1 MYPNIDRRARETGSL
16 PAAGVLG
23 AIVARKRVE
32 AEALRSRAAELRA
45 RSADADPPRPFAAAL
60 RREHE
65 VRLLAEVKRRSPSA
79 GWIAEGADAVAV
91 GLGYQ
96 AAGAAALSVLTDGEG
111 FGGSLDDLSAL
122 RAAVGIPVLRKDFVV
137 DPLQVWE
144 ARASGADAV
153 LLILRILEDG
163 MYRELAALA
172 AELGMA
178 VLCEAH
184 SEAEADRGLALG
196 ATLLGIN
203 NRDLDTFRTDLEVSI
218 RAAPRI
224 AAAVTLVAESGIRSA
239 ADVDR
244 LGEAGV
250 DAILVG
256 ESLMRSDDPGVAAAA
271 LAARPRRAGGRR

>member
-1 MYPNIDRRARETGSL
+1 
-16 PAAGVLG
+16 VLG
-23 AIVARKRVE
+23 GIVERKRLE
-32 AEALRSRAAELRA
+32 AGRLRPRLAELRA

-60 RREHE
+60 RRNHE

-79 GWIAEGADAVAV
+79 GWIAEGADAAAV
-91 GLGYQ
+91 GRGYE
-96 AAGAAALSVLTDGEG
+96 AAGAGALSVLTDGEG
-111 FGGSLDDLSAL
+111 FGGSLDDLSAV

-137 DPLQVWE
+137 EPVQVWE

-163 MYRELAALA
+163 VYRELAGLA
-172 AELGMA
+172 ADLGMA

-184 SEAEADRGLALG
+184 GEAEADRGLALG

-203 NRDLDTFRTDLEVSI
+203 NRDLDTFRTDLDVSI
-218 RAAPRI
+218 RVAPRI
-224 AAAVTLVAESGIRSA
+224 PAGVTLIAESGIRSA
-239 ADVDR
+239 ADADR

-256 ESLMRSDDPGVAAAA
+256 ESLMRTGDPGVAAAR
-271 LAARPRRAGGRR
+271 LVGRPRRAGGRR

>member
-1 MYPNIDRRARETGSL
+1 MYPKIDRRARETGSL
-16 PAAGVLG
+16 PAEGVLG
-23 AIVARKRVE
+23 AIVARKR
-32 AEALRSRAAELRA
+32 AEVAALRSRSSELRA
-45 RSADADPPRPFAAAL
+45 QASDADPPRAFAGSL
-60 RREHE
+60 RREGE

-91 GLGYQ
+91 ALGYE
-96 AAGAAALSVLTDGEG
+96 AAGAGALSVLTDADG
-111 FGGSLDDLSAL
+111 FGGSLDDLRAVRSAV
-122 RAAVGIPVLRKDFVV
+122 RIPVLRKDFVV

-163 MYRELAALA
+163 IYGELAGLA
-172 AELGMA
+172 AELGMS

-184 SEAEADRGLALG
+184 GEVEADRGLALG

-203 NRDLDTFRTDLEVSI
+203 NRDLDTFRTDLELSI
-218 RAAPRI
+218 RVAPRI
-224 AAAVTLVAESGIRSA
+224 RSDVTLVAESGIRTP

-256 ESLMRSDDPGVAAAA
+256 ESLMRTADPGGAAAA
-271 LAARPRRAGGRR
+271 LVARPRSAGVRR